1 MYARVATFQGD
12 PANVDDAIKMVRA
25 EVESGK
31 TPPGLR
37 GSTCSA
43 QPRERPSVAWA
54 RSPTTASAR
63 LRSRPP
69 RLDQTRR
76 MDAVLERVRVARL
89 RSDERFRMTTLIH
102 ADRIGNSAASD
113 KA

>member
-1 MYARVATFQGD
+1 
-12 PANVDDAIKMVRA
+12 
-25 EVESGK
+25 
-31 TPPGLR
+31 
-37 GSTCSA
+37 
-43 QPRERPSVAWA
+43 
-54 RSPTTASAR
+54 
-63 LRSRPP
+63 
-69 RLDQTRR
+69 